1 MPRFKR
7 GRYLNS
13 VVLVGAD
20 PRVCPDLGGHTGP
33 PLRWSVPLDGAHA
46 PFSSNSTTYK
56 REMASRV
63 P

>member
-7 GRYLNS
+7 RSSLKS

-33 PLRWSVPLDGAHA
+33 PLQELAGDGES
-46 PFSSNSTTYK
+46 PGTIPGN
-56 REMASRV
+56 
-63 P
+63 